1 MTKKRQLKNLMNM
14 KIERWFLF
22 ALLWVGSLLTAFA
35 QPAQQY
41 VTVTAS
47 PDHADWVYRVGE
59 QAQFTLYA
67 LKDNEMLPGVVID
80 YQ

>member
-35 QPAQQY
+35 QPATQS

-47 PDHADWVYRVGE
+47 PDPADSAQRWGEHAPS
-59 QAQFTLYA
+59 T
-67 LKDNEMLPGVVID
+67 P
-80 YQ
+80 